1 MVCHRRLHP
10 FSVLVPLLFGAACA
24 RAPSAV
30 AVRAPAPQQN
40 VAAGTNGNAKA
51 AGRDVAEQGTTPA
64 RAAVAATT
72 GATAGATT
80 PSTPADH
87 DAPIG
92 DGASVTEPAAAG
104 STTLRAVAAA
114 VGAVQSPQG
123 NVAEQVEVPGALG
136 AHEMA
141 ISVLSAPTH
150 LFWFAGAT
158 VLTDPGRCAILA
170 AANVDADACVAAEP
184 GLDATLAQLPQ
195 LDAVVLSR
203 NDDAHLDAHMARR
216 LWEHYRPDFVVPAG
230 ARPRLVRA
238 GVPASHV
245 FERRAW
251 QAVTLAKGRL
261 QASYVPTE
269 APAKG
274 AAATRAP
281 AMGVVFGSGG
291 HNVLFVAHGQVGH
304 HFQAIRKRFGSPAVS
319 VLPVANPTAD
329 GGKDVA
335 DALGPREAVLVHRVL
350 DSALAVGTPAGPA
363 GDGHPAKVL
372 DRAQALG
379 EAQAVHGVDAD
390 CFVSPQPFRTLRVA
404 LDRVGP
410 CVRPQAAEL
419 APASTA
425 PQGHR

>member
-1 MVCHRRLHP
+1 MVLYRRLHP
-10 FSVLVPLLFGAACA
+10 FFVVVTISLGAACA
-24 RAPSAV
+24 RTPSAV
-30 AVRAPAPQQN
+30 AVHKSGPERAI
-40 VAAGTNGNAKA
+40 AARADGDTKSS
-51 AGRDVAEQGTTPA
+51 GRDMVEQGATRLRPA
-64 RAAVAATT
+64 AAATP
-72 GATAGATT
+72 GADAGAKV
-80 PSTPADH
+80 PSTPADGAAASG
-87 DAPIG
+87 DA
-92 DGASVTEPAAAG
+92 ASVTEPAAAG

-114 VGAVQSPQG
+114 LGAAQSPTG
-123 NVAEQVEVPGALG
+123 NVAEQVELPGGLD

-141 ISVLSAPTH
+141 ITVLSAPTH

-158 VLTDPGRCAILA
+158 VLTDPGPCVAPSA
-170 AANVDADACVAAEP
+170 ADANAKACVAAGA

-203 NDDAHLDAHMARR
+203 NDDAHLDARMARR
-216 LWEHYRPDFVVPAG
+216 LWDQYRADFVVPAG
-230 ARPRLVRA
+230 AKPRLVRA

-245 FERRAW
+245 AERRAW
-251 QAVTLAKGRL
+251 QAVKLAKGRL

-269 APAKG
+269 VPLKG
-274 AAATRAP
+274 AAASRDP

-319 VLPVANPTAD
+319 VLSVANPTAD

-363 GDGHPAKVL
+363 ADSHPAKGL

-379 EAQAVHGVDAD
+379 EAQAVHGVGAD

-404 LDRVGP
+404 LDQVGP
-410 CVRPQAAEL
+410 CARPKPAEL
-419 APASTA
+419 APAPAA